1 MLPTPLI
8 RFWLVGCSSLW
19 LLCAVLGTGASA
31 AQNLEVDL
39 AARMQ
44 NGGAVLL
51 LRHAY
56 APGTG
61 DPEGFRL
68 DDCTTQRNLNDAG
81 REQARSIGAWL
92 RARGIEQARVYSS
105 EWCRCKET
113 AELLGLGPVTPLP
126 ALNSFFERRE
136 DRGPILAALEAFLND
151 QPRNGELILLV
162 THQVT
167 VTALSGIYPASGEAV
182 LMRLSDVDGGKLEP
196 VGRIDFGPRP
206 RRTPGATPG
215 RH

>member
-19 LLCAVLGTGASA
+19 LLCAVLGAVLGTGASA
-31 AQNLEVDL
+31 AQDLEVDL

-51 LRHAY
+51 LRHAF

-68 DDCTTQRNLNDAG
+68 DDCATQRNLNDAG

-105 EWCRCKET
+105 EWCRCTET

-126 ALNSFFERRE
+126 ALNSFFERRG
-136 DRGPILAALEAFLND
+136 DRGPNLAALEAFLND
-151 QPRNGELILLV
+151 QP
-162 THQVT
+162 
-167 VTALSGIYPASGEAV
+167 
-182 LMRLSDVDGGKLEP
+182 
-196 VGRIDFGPRP
+196 
-206 RRTPGATPG
+206 
-215 RH
+215 

>member
-1 MLPTPLI
+1 MRPTPPVKS
-8 RFWLVGCSSLW
+8 WLVGCRNLC
-19 LLCAVLGTGASA
+19 LRCAVIWAILATATTA
-31 AQNLEVDL
+31 AQDVENADL

-68 DDCTTQRNLNDAG
+68 DDCATQRNLNDAG

-92 RARGIEQARVYSS
+92 RARGVEHARFYSS
-105 EWCRCKET
+105 EWCRCLET

-126 ALNSFFERRE
+126 ALNSFYERRG
-136 DRGPILAALEAFLND
+136 DRGPNLAALEAFLKG
-151 QPRNGELILLV
+151 QPPNGEPIVLV

-167 VTALSGIYPASGEAV
+167 VTALTGIYPASGEAV
-182 LMRLSDVDGGKLEP
+182 LMRLSDQDRGTLEP
-196 VGRIDFGPRP
+196 VGRMDFGP
-206 RRTPGATPG
+206 
-215 RH
+215 

>member
-1 MLPTPLI
+1 MRSTPPI
-8 RFWLVGCSSLW
+8 RSWFVGCCTLC
-19 LLCAVLGTGASA
+19 LLCGILGTEAIA
-31 AQNLEVDL
+31 AQDVEDADL

-68 DDCTTQRNLNDAG
+68 DDCATQRNLDDAG

-92 RARGIEQARVYSS
+92 RARGIGRARVYSS
-105 EWCRCKET
+105 EWCRCLET

-126 ALNSFFERRE
+126 ALNSFFERRA
-136 DRGPILAALEAFLND
+136 DRGPNLAALAAFLKD
-151 QPRNGELILLV
+151 QPQTGEPIVLV

-167 VTALSGIYPASGEAV
+167 VTALSGIFPASGEAV
-182 LMRLSDVDGGKLEP
+182 LMRRSDQDR
-196 VGRIDFGPRP
+196 GRLKPLGRLDFG
-206 RRTPGATPG
+206 
-215 RH
+215 H

>member
-1 MLPTPLI
+1 MLSTPPVRS
-8 RFWLVGCSSLW
+8 RFFGCRRAS
-19 LLCAVLGTGASA
+19 LLCIVLCAILGTEANA
-31 AQNLEVDL
+31 AEEIEDADL
-39 AARMQ
+39 AARLQ
-44 NGGAVLL
+44 KGGAVLL

-92 RARGIEQARVYSS
+92 RAHGIEHARVYSS
-105 EWCRCKET
+105 EWCRCLET

-126 ALNSFFERRE
+126 ALNSFFERRG
-136 DRGPILAALEAFLND
+136 DRGPNLAALEAFLAG
-151 QPRNGELILLV
+151 QPPNGEPIVLV

-167 VTALSGIYPASGEAV
+167 ITALSGIYPASGETL
-182 LMRLSDVDGGKLEP
+182 LMRRSDQDRGKLQP
-196 VGRIDFGPRP
+196 LGRLDFGP
-206 RRTPGATPG
+206 
-215 RH
+215 

>member
-1 MLPTPLI
+1 MRPTPPI
-8 RFWLVGCSSLW
+8 RSWFVGCCAVC
-19 LLCAVLGTGASA
+19 LLCGILGTA
-31 AQNLEVDL
+31 ATAARDEKDEDL

-61 DPEGFRL
+61 DPEEFRL
-68 DDCTTQRNLNDAG
+68 DDCATQRNLSDAG

-92 RARGIEQARVYSS
+92 RSRGIERARVYSS
-105 EWCRCKET
+105 EWCRCLET
-113 AELLGLGPVTPLP
+113 AELLGLGPVMPLP

-136 DRGPILAALEAFLND
+136 DRGPNLAALEAFLED
-151 QPRNGELILLV
+151 QPPNGEPIVLV

-167 VTALSGIYPASGEAV
+167 VTALSGVYPASGEAV
-182 LMRLSDVDGGKLEP
+182 LMRLSDEDRGKLEP
-196 VGRIDFGPRP
+196 LGRMDFGP
-206 RRTPGATPG
+206 
-215 RH
+215 

>member
-1 MLPTPLI
+1 MI
-8 RFWLVGCSSLW
+8 
-19 LLCAVLGTGASA
+19 LCTGSIA
-31 AQNLEVDL
+31 AQEMDADL

-68 DDCTTQRNLNDAG
+68 DDCATQRNLSDAG

-92 RARGIEQARVYSS
+92 RARGVEYARVYSS
-105 EWCRCKET
+105 EWCRCLET

-126 ALNSFFERRE
+126 ALNSFFERRG
-136 DRGPILAALEAFLND
+136 DRGPNLAALEAFLKD
-151 QPRNGELILLV
+151 QPPNGEPIVLV

-182 LMRLSDVDGGKLEP
+182 LMRLSDQDRGTLEP
-196 VGRIDFGPRP
+196 VGRMDFGP
-206 RRTPGATPG
+206 
-215 RH
+215 